1 MFNMYNIYIY
11 IYVCYMLCGKKGT
24 GGYDKE
30 GRQPTRHN
38 IYTISTHKSLYI
50 HVILC
55 QNSMARLFGPVYT
68 WSLHA
73 FSLIGYLSDLLKCLN
88 LHLATSMCLRKTD
101 INQFFNSRQWVH
113 VNESNRYAL
122 HFIHY
127 QLISISETA
136 TGECGISTG
145 KIG

>member
-1 MFNMYNIYIY
+1 MFCCTQGFTEFSTKLIIKNLKDGIYIY
-11 IYVCYMLCGKKGT
+11 IYICLICIIYIYIYMCYMLCGKKGT

-38 IYTISTHKSLYI
+38 IYEISTHKSLYI

-73 FSLIGYLSDLLKCLN
+73 FSLIGYLSDLLKLLN

-101 INQFFNSRQWVH
+101 INQFFNSRQ
-113 VNESNRYAL
+113 
-122 HFIHY
+122 
-127 QLISISETA
+127 
-136 TGECGISTG
+136 
-145 KIG
+145 